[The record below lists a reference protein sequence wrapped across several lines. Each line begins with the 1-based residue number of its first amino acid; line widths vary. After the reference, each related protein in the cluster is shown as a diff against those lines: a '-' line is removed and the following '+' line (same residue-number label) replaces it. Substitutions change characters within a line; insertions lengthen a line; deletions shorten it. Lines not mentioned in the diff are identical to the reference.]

1 MGMPTFDPALYK
13 QTTKTQWDDAA
24 EAWHRWGP
32 FLERWLGDATEL
44 MLDLAGVDARSRV
57 LDIAAGAGG
66 QTVAAARRAG
76 AVLATD
82 ISPDI
87 LELAAAEARAAGLG
101 NVATRVMDGESLGV
115 EDVVAGLG
123 DAPGHAVLLAELDL
137 AGDAGSLRL
146 VEDRVREARPHQPRH
161 QVLEHRAAPG

>member
-87 LELAAAEARAAGLG
+87 LELAAAEARRGA
-101 NVATRVMDGESLGV
+101 RQRRDPRDG
-115 EDVVAGLG
+115 
-123 DAPGHAVLLAELDL
+123 
-137 AGDAGSLRL
+137 R
-146 VEDRVREARPHQPRH
+146 
-161 QVLEHRAAPG
+161 